1 MHNNTNDQENK
12 SIIKTNC
19 EISPI
24 AIFQCQ
30 KINTYDAAR
39 QGSVDDSSNPE
50 SWGMIVCNNELMSA
64 QQWKDSLQ
72 DLDGISHLWL
82 IYQFH
87 KNENWHSKVSPPRGS
102 DKKIGVF
109 ATRSPYRPNFLGL
122 SCVRLMKIDF
132 QKETTILYVAN
143 YDLLDQT
150 PIFDIKPYLPYADSF
165 PEAQMGW
172 LENIEQ
178 QKFSIN
184 FSAKAQMQ
192 IDYLLQN
199 SVPEIKNFILQQ
211 LSYEPFNKKKKRF
224 SGEALAYRTWRI
236 FFQQINT
243 DQNLN
248 DNQNNIEE
256 NKIEIQFITS
266 GYSTEELLDLEFDK
280 YQDKK
285 IHCAFNLKF
294 QS

>member
-1 MHNNTNDQENK
+1 MNNNKKDQENK
-12 SIIKTNC
+12 SITNTKC

-24 AIFQCQ
+24 AIFRCQ

-50 SWGMIVCNNELMSA
+50 SWGMIVCNNEFMSA
-64 QQWKDSLQ
+64 QKWKDSLQ

-87 KNENWHSKVSPPRGS
+87 KNENWNSKVLPPRGS
-102 DKKIGVF
+102 DKKISVF

-132 QKETTILYVAN
+132 QKETTILYIAN

-184 FSAKAQMQ
+184 FSVKAQMQ
-192 IDYLLQN
+192 IDFLMQN
-199 SVPEIKNFILQQ
+199 AVPEIKNFILQQ

-236 FFQQINT
+236 YFQQILT
-243 DQNLN
+243 DQNLTSTPN
-248 DNQNNIEE
+248 STEE

-266 GYSTEELLDLEFDK
+266 GYSTEELLDLENDK

-285 IHCAFNLKF
+285 IHCAFNSKF
-294 QS
+294 Q